1 MRKTKKAAILT
12 IFMAAVLTVGSIPA
26 FAKPISFS
34 ICRSEGV
41 KTVEYNTKDVS
52 GSTWYISNFDT
63 TYSNF
68 VENRDVIGFK
78 TKGRYNDVAY
88 SDYHTFS
95 RFVNRYPLAYTS
107 TPASGADLKLN
118 AQVDSDGQFSC
129 MQYEGEW
136 VS

>member
-1 MRKTKKAAILT
+1 MIKTKNAAILT

-34 ICRSEGV
+34 INRSDGV
-41 KTVEYNTKDVS
+41 KEVAYNTKDVS
-52 GSTWYISNFDT
+52 GSTWYISNFNT

-78 TKGRYNDVAY
+78 AKGRYNDVSY

-95 RFVNRYPLAYTS
+95 KFVNRYPLSYTS
-107 TPASGADLKLN
+107 TPASGAALKLN
-118 AQVDSDGQFSC
+118 AQIDSVGQFSS

-136 VS
+136 GS